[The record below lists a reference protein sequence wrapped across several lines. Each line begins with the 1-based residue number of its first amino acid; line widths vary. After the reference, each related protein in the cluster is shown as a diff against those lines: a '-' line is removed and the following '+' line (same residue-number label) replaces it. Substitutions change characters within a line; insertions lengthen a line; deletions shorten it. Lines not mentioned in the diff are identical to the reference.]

1 MRNFGVVYD
10 ICMDACKDGTQAD
23 SRKIISRIQ
32 DADSPDEIAKTINK
46 AIMDHYDNVR
56 VFDDETEVDHFV
68 RVFAEIAALE
78 EAKDHF
84 EKLSA
89 GMNNIEGDF
98 SKMTL

>member
-1 MRNFGVVYD
+1 
-10 ICMDACKDGTQAD
+10 MDVCNDGTRAD
-23 SRKIISRIQ
+23 SRKIISRIK
-32 DADSPDEIAKTINK
+32 DTGSPDKIAKTINK
-46 AIMDHYDNVR
+46 AIMDRYDNVR
-56 VFDDETEVDHFV
+56 VLDGETEIDHFV

-89 GMNNIEGDF
+89 GMNDIEGDF